1 LVHVENRIRALKR
14 FALGLL
20 YGAGGYLVAAVASYF
35 LVLQF
40 SANVHDREVEAAMT
54 SAFFYG
60 PAGAVLAFVI
70 GVVRGGPRSATSHVD
85 G

>member
-1 LVHVENRIRALKR
+1 MIRSLKR
-14 FALGLL
+14 VALGLL
-20 YGAGGYLVAAVASYF
+20 YAAGGYLIAAVASYF
-35 LVLQF
+35 LVLQL

-60 PAGAVLAFVI
+60 PVGAVLAFVV
-70 GVVRGGPRSATSHVD
+70 GVVRGGRRSAASHVD